1 MFWYFASEMCERA
14 FNSPLR
20 TFGLSVRLTFSHN
33 GTLIRQIG
41 KIGIAKHTLAEKV
54 VKRSYPVG
62 NRPSSTLLG
71 IKFSSSSFFF
81 LLPSCPS
88 RLRGSIILILFWRKH
103 TE

>member
-41 KIGIAKHTLAEKV
+41 KIGIAKHTLAEKID
-54 VKRSYPVG
+54 
-62 NRPSSTLLG
+62 RPSSTLLG

-88 RLRGSIILILFWRKH
+88 RLRGSIILILCWRKH

>member
-1 MFWYFASEMCERA
+1 MCERA

-33 GTLIRQIG
+33 GKLSGQIS

-54 VKRSYPVG
+54 DRASY
-62 NRPSSTLLG
+62 TLLG
-71 IKFSSSSFFF
+71 IKLSSSFFFF

-88 RLRGSIILILFWRKH
+88 RLRGSIILILFWRKY
-103 TE
+103 TKSAIGSIT